1 MCKNVLSFIFKK
13 HIGIGIIEYLNII
26 RIQNACTMM
35 EQGFTSVSDIAD
47 WCGFS
52 DGNYFSKKFKER
64 MGVLPTQYI
73 KAQRNDLS

>member
-1 MCKNVLSFIFKK
+1 
-13 HIGIGIIEYLNII
+13 
-26 RIQNACTMM
+26 MM